1 MDRWR
6 EYELFVQVAETG
18 SLTKAAEALDLP
30 IATASRG
37 LAALEK
43 RLGVHLVERNAR
55 SLMLTDLGRDFHQR
69 CKALLAE
76 VKDVETNLHAAT
88 LDPGGTLR
96 VTGSASFCLVHVAP
110 LLPEFARRYPKVNV
124 QVIAANRYYNLL
136 DSGIDVSFRVGRE
149 EIDPNIVVIP
159 LAQAHYILAA
169 SPEYLARNGAP
180 ETLADLTRRPML
192 VYSYSQNPHDL
203 RFSRDG
209 HNVSVKVSSLL
220 ESNDGQVLR
229 RCALEGMGIT
239 VQPNYVL
246 HEDLRA
252 GRLVT
257 LLDDWQLPRVPV
269 NLAYQSRRQM
279 PGKTRAFVEFVVDHF
294 RQRNLEHEW
303 NARPPARPE
312 LAAA

>member
-76 VKDVETNLHAAT
+76 VKDVETNLQAAT
-88 LDPGGTLR
+88 LDPRGTLR
-96 VTGSASFCLVHVAP
+96 ITGSASFCLVHVAP

-136 DSGIDVSFRVGRE
+136 ESGVDISFRVGRE

-159 LAQAHYILAA
+159 LAQAHYVLAA
-169 SPEYLARNGAP
+169 TPDYIARHGAP
-180 ETLADLTRRPML
+180 QTLADLTRRPML
-192 VYSYSQNPHDL
+192 VYSYAQNPHDL
-203 RFSRDG
+203 RFARDG

-229 RCALEGMGIT
+229 RCALDGMGIT

-269 NLAYQSRRQM
+269 NIAYQSRRQV
-279 PGKTRAFVEFVVDHF
+279 PGKTRAFVEFVVEHF
-294 RQRNLEHEW
+294 RQRNLEQEW
-303 NARPPARPE
+303 NERPPVPAE